1 MRLNLR
7 DPYHPLGFEKLPGFD
22 RLFVDYVRG
31 ASARSFAWPTSSMR
45 PSRGGRV
52 ELQPRPDRLSR
63 EVLCRLL
70 TRQHVLFGGGAK
82 ALENIE
88 ALAHGSVGISLVT
101 VSAST
106 PGGTLQD
113 LNKCLT
119 AARVSRFLSD
129 NGTPAIPMV
138 WIGLDPSKP
147 QERSRGNSSEIPLP
161 PTSALIKRLGV
172 SANEHE
178 TLGLLQTSYQEG
190 DPSLALGRF
199 LATVLSRW
207 GMVFFAPHLDTAEA
221 NGLPGFTAE
230 RPPEL
235 QQATQKQAALLR
247 QEGYGWPDED
257 IDYASLLYEEY
268 RNRFWPI
275 IARIVG
281 EEELLRLA
289 HCIPIFELFE
299 TPVAAAWP
307 RASATLVDKRS
318 QKTMERYL
326 VSLPDL
332 FLEFNQL
339 LDRIAGADQSRE
351 ASEKL
356 QTLRDDLEN
365 RLSRLSVS
373 LMDDGAALSDVIEG
387 SREKMLYQIGKLEE
401 RFRHSLETR
410 QSATARQLKRVCDIL
425 APKRD
430 LQERHI
436 SVPEC
441 LVRFSTDLPDRIYS
455 EIDIWKWEHLILRA
469 N

>member
-22 RLFVDYVRG
+22 PLFVDYVRG

-45 PSRGGRV
+45 PSRGGRL

-70 TRQHVLFGGGAK
+70 TRQHMLFGGGAK

-88 ALAHGSVGISLVT
+88 ALANESVGIILVT
-101 VSAST
+101 VTAST
-106 PGGTLQD
+106 PGGTLRD

-119 AARVSRFLSD
+119 AAGVSRFLSD

-138 WIGLDPSKP
+138 WIDLDPSKP
-147 QERSRGNSSEIPLP
+147 QERSKGNSSEIPLSP
-161 PTSALIKRLGV
+161 ASALMEKLGV
-172 SANEHE
+172 SANEDE
-178 TLGLLQTSYQEG
+178 TLGLLQTSYQQE

-207 GMVFFAPHLDTAEA
+207 GMVFFAPHLDAAEA
-221 NGLPGFTAE
+221 SGLPRFTAE
-230 RPPEL
+230 GPPEL
-235 QQATQKQAALLR
+235 QESTQKQAALLR
-247 QEGYGWPDED
+247 DEGYAWPDED
-257 IDYASLLYEEY
+257 IDYASLSYEEY

-275 IARIVG
+275 IVRIVG
-281 EEELLRLA
+281 EEELIRLA
-289 HCIPIFELFE
+289 HGIPIFQLFR

-307 RASATLVDKRS
+307 RVSATLVDTRS
-318 QKTMERYL
+318 QKTLERYL
-326 VSLPDL
+326 IALPDL
-332 FLEFNQL
+332 FMEFNQL
-339 LDRIAGADQSRE
+339 LDHIASADQTQG

-356 QTLRDDLEN
+356 QTLRHDLEN
-365 RLSRLSVS
+365 RLFQLSVS
-373 LMDDGAALSDVIEG
+373 LTDEGAVLSDVIEG
-387 SREKMLYQIGKLEE
+387 SREKMLYQIGKLEQ
-401 RFRHSLETR
+401 RFHHALETR
-410 QSATARQLKRVCDIL
+410 QSAAARQLKRVCEIL

-441 LVRFSTDLPDRIYS
+441 LIRFSTDLPERIYS